1 MLLSAVLAVA
11 ALVHAGALGGGF
23 VWDDIPLI
31 ERQPAVIELR
41 PLGEYFGRTFWSNP
55 EYAQSAAY
63 YRPLVTLSYAL
74 EWRLWEGQPMF
85 FHATNVLAHLA
96 ACALVFALAQRAGA
110 TAPTA
115 GLAALL
121 FAVFPRGT
129 ESVSWISGRTDV
141 LAALGALAAWLLHRS
156 EPERLAHRTAAAACV
171 GLGLFCKE
179 VALAGAA
186 ALAALEWVAWRAG
199 RAPARRAL
207 ANLAPLAY
215 ALAVYGAARAWA
227 SHVGGPEAGP
237 AAAAPLAER
246 PLLALQALGRYT
258 AMLADPLRP
267 RLLIGV
273 PQAIS
278 RPWVTLGAAS
288 AIALGLGAWRLAR
301 RGRADEVAAAAL
313 ALAALAPVLHLL
325 PAPISTVAADR
336 YLYLPVAGLAVLGA
350 SAARALSP
358 RAARA
363 AAAASLALAVAAGVA
378 TARRAAV
385 WADELA
391 LWRAAVA
398 AALRENDAAP
408 AGLGEALLRR
418 DRCEEALAAFAEAER
433 RRAASSASRGD
444 AVAAPDYIGGNTAL
458 CLAQL
463 GRFDEALARLEVVVR
478 ASPET
483 ALHRFNLALLRAQ
496 RLELDLAERELDA
509 ALALYPGYPRALE
522 LRRALGEARAERA
535 ALAPPAPDE
544 PTATRAARAR
554 LYARVGNGFAA
565 RALWAQVLAAPDAS
579 PADVRRAAVYL
590 VLHGPHEDARR
601 AVERLAALPGM
612 TAEAR
617 ALEQALAARLLEEGA
632 TG

>member
-1 MLLSAVLAVA
+1 MLLAAVLAVA
-11 ALVHAGALGGGF
+11 ALVHAGALAGGF

-74 EWRLWEGQPMF
+74 EWRLWKGQPMF

-96 ACALVFALAQRAGA
+96 VCALVFALARRAGA

-115 GLAALL
+115 ALAALL
-121 FAVFPRGT
+121 FAAFPRGT

-156 EPERLAHRTAAAACV
+156 EPERLARRAAAAACV

-186 ALAALEWVAWRAG
+186 ALAAHEWVAWRDG

-207 ANLAPLAY
+207 ANLAPLAC

-267 RLLIGV
+267 RLLIGL
-273 PQAIS
+273 PQAVS
-278 RPWVTLGAAS
+278 GPWVALGAAS
-288 AIALGLGAWRLAR
+288 ALGLAFGGWRLAR

-336 YLYLPVAGLAVLGA
+336 YLYLPVAGLAVLAA

-363 AAAASLALAVAAGVA
+363 AAAASLALAVAAGAA

-398 AALRENDAAP
+398 EAPRENDAAP

-433 RRAASSASRGD
+433 RRAAAARGG
-444 AVAAPDYIGGNTAL
+444 AGAAPDYIGGNTAL

-463 GRFDEALARLEVVVR
+463 GRFDEALARLEAVVR

-483 ALHRFNLALLRAQ
+483 ALNRFNLALLRAQ

-522 LRRALGEARAERA
+522 LRRVLGEARAERA

-554 LYARVGNGFAA
+554 LYARVSNTFAA
-565 RALWAQVLAAPDAS
+565 RALWSEVLAAPDAS
-579 PADVRRAAVYL
+579 PEDVRRGAVYM
-590 VLHGPHEDARR
+590 VLHGAPDAARR